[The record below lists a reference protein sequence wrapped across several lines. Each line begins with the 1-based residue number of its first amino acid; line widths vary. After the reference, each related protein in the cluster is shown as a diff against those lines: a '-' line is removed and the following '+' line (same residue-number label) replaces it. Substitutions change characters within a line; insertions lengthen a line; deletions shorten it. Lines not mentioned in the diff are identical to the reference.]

1 MRQVSFSLPLEE
13 NIVKVL
19 PAAGTYRVTVTGL
32 NEGTVSV
39 EPRNAADDGWNT
51 AVTFVKADSGIIG
64 SKTVTITASR
74 KVRVSIASDRDP
86 TGVKVRISA

>member
-19 PAAGTYRVTVTGL
+19 PVAGTYRVTVTGL

-39 EPRNAADDGWNT
+39 EPRNAADDGYDA
-51 AVTFVKADSGIIG
+51 AVTFTKTDSGKIG

-74 KVRVSIASDRDP
+74 KVRVSISGEANP
-86 TGVKVRISA
+86 VGVKVRISA